1 MLTKYGFDLDR
12 KDVVKNLD
20 RLTNQLWKLIPMREN
35 HEDWQKQLQTVL
47 VEIVGLREVF
57 NFDDDQYLVLL
68 TKLEG
73 MKKVELEFID
83 YRRTVFESISLMR
96 NLFKHDS

>member
-1 MLTKYGFDLDR
+1 MLTKYGFNLDR

-35 HEDWQKQLQTVL
+35 NEDWHKQLQTVL
-47 VEIVGLREVF
+47 VEIVGLNEVF
-57 NFDDDQYLVLL
+57 EFDGDQYLVLL

-73 MKKVELEFID
+73 MQKVDLEFID
-83 YRRTVFESISLMR
+83 YRRMVFESISSLR
-96 NLFKHDS
+96 NLFKHNG